1 MLGLT
6 KSAPVIFEDHPNCSN
21 LLGRIDHQAYM
32 GSLVTDFTL
41 IKPGA
46 LHKANGGYLILDAR
60 KILINLIVGKRLKEP
75 YRQVKYVLNLWS
87 GRSV

>member
-32 GSLVTDFTL
+32 GSLVT
-41 IKPGA
+41 
-46 LHKANGGYLILDAR
+46 
-60 KILINLIVGKRLKEP
+60 
-75 YRQVKYVLNLWS
+75 
-87 GRSV
+87 